1 MKKLIVIL
9 SLGILIIGS
18 GMFYSQIIK
27 GLPDV
32 ESLKQ
37 VQLQTPLRVYSSD
50 EKLMA
55 EFGKKRRKPV
65 ALTDVPKLF
74 TAAFIAAE
82 DASFFSHSGVDW
94 MAMGRAAIQYLKTGE
109 KRQGGST
116 ITMQVARNFFLSSE
130 KTFVRKFREL
140 VLASIIEQKLSKNEI
155 LELYLNKIFL
165 GHRAYGIGAAAQVY
179 YGKDI
184 ADLDLAQMAMI
195 AGLPKAPSRMNPIT
209 NPQAAKKRRLYVLN
223 RMKTLGYISRKEFDV
238 ATTSAVTAKWHGYS
252 SEVSAPYV
260 AEMVREFMVKSFGE
274 KSYEE
279 GFEVITT
286 IKSNLQKKAQ
296 NSLQRGLIEYDR
308 RHGYRGAEG
317 AVSIGDHA
325 VISESLLAES
335 LRPFAKVG
343 GLVPGVVTSVE
354 DKKLLVWV
362 RDHGEVLVS
371 EDSLQEARPY
381 QTADARGSVPDSFL
395 GIFSEGQIIR
405 VRKKN
410 VPKEE
415 ITLLDSGEWQ
425 LSQLPEVEGALV
437 SLNPKNGAILSLVGG
452 LDFKKSKFN
461 RVTQAKR
468 QVGST
473 FKPFLYSAALEKGYT
488 AASIINDAPIVFKT
502 KNALGTW
509 RPENFSG
516 KFYGPTRLRQALTR
530 SQNMVSVRLL
540 DSIGIDYVI
549 DYVSRFGIET
559 TQVPRDLSLAL
570 GSGEMTPLG
579 VAAGYSVFANGGF
592 AVNPYFVQVVKNRD
606 GEVVYE
612 ASPET
617 VCDICDSVVLDD
629 EGEPADLESL
639 MAMKELPPDSIAKR
653 VITGEN
659 SWLISS
665 MLRDVIKLGTGRRA
679 KVIGKKDLS
688 GKTGTTNEQRD
699 AWFSGYSSQV
709 ATTVWVGFDKVA
721 PLGRRETGA
730 KAALPIWV
738 SFMTGA
744 LANLED
750 NVPERP
756 NGLVVV
762 RIDRKSGK
770 LSSVGNPSSVFE
782 VFRES
787 NVPTRERGSDYSS
800 SEEGGQKGAIKLE
813 QIF

>member
-1 MKKLIVIL
+1 M
-9 SLGILIIGS
+9 IIGS
-18 GMFYSQIIK
+18 GVFYSQIIK

-317 AVSIGDHA
+317 AVVIGDHA
-325 VISESLLAES
+325 VISESVLAES

-362 RDHGEVLVS
+362 QDHGEVLLS

-381 QTADARGSVPDSFL
+381 QTADARGPVPDSFL
-395 GIFSEGQIIR
+395 GVFSEGQIIR
-405 VRKKN
+405 VSKKN
-410 VPKEE
+410 VPQEE
-415 ITLLDSGEWQ
+415 ITLLASGEWQ
-425 LSQLPEVEGALV
+425 LSQLPAVEGALV

-559 TQVPRDLSLAL
+559 NQVPRDLSLAL
-570 GSGEMTPLG
+570 GSGEMTPLE

-782 VFRES
+782 VFREP